1 MGCDDEP
8 LKCNFSTMGRN
19 MRRGRLTEVSS
30 RGDKENTR
38 DLSEFLAHLLEVKR
52 DGDLIGSWMSCA
64 PSGMTALVSSGVCT
78 RKER

>member
-38 DLSEFLAHLLEVKR
+38 VYVNFRRIFLR
-52 DGDLIGSWMSCA
+52 
-64 PSGMTALVSSGVCT
+64 
-78 RKER
+78 